1 PQDRRIAMTPLLQTA
16 GWTLIHF
23 VWQGA
28 AIALVMATALRL
40 LRDRSAN
47 ARYLIACVGL
57 VAMLAAP
64 ALTARL
70 IWTAPASTA
79 STVSQFS
86 IPPERAPAG
95 TNTALAAQ
103 PRSIAA
109 ASSANGITTVAA
121 GLASRLSV
129 ERLLSAIVLA
139 WMIGVAILLV
149 RMAGGWWHVRRLHRS
164 ALASSSSRWQTTC
177 RRLAYRLGL
186 PAAAH
191 VVESALVD
199 VPTGLGWL
207 RPAVLL
213 PLAAVASLS
222 PAQVEAI
229 LAHELAH
236 ISRHDYAVNVLQT
249 LVETLLFYHPAVWW
263 LSNRI
268 RIEREHCCDD
278 VAVAICGDPVGYA
291 QALA

>member
-1 PQDRRIAMTPLLQTA
+1 MTPLLQTA

-191 VVESALVD
+191 VV
-199 VPTGLGWL
+199 
-207 RPAVLL
+207 
-213 PLAAVASLS
+213 
-222 PAQVEAI
+222 
-229 LAHELAH
+229 
-236 ISRHDYAVNVLQT
+236 
-249 LVETLLFYHPAVWW
+249 
-263 LSNRI
+263 
-268 RIEREHCCDD
+268 
-278 VAVAICGDPVGYA
+278 
-291 QALA
+291 